1 MRCCLLVSSVSV
13 VVPTRDRPERL
24 ARCLAS
30 VRAALRDGDELVV
43 VDSASVGRD
52 EVARVATTYADR
64 LLRVERP
71 GVDRARNAGWRA
83 ARHPLVLFTD
93 DDVVVDPGWAE
104 AFAAALERHGDAAF
118 ITGRIDA
125 PPGRPLPWREIAL
138 KRDLEAQVFDR
149 TSVTN
154 LGHGA
159 SMATRREVLEAVGGF
174 DEALGAGGHFRAA
187 PEVDLFDRIL
197 ATGWLGRYE
206 PSALAFHEQW
216 REMDAI
222 VQLDFG
228 YGIGNGAR
236 LAKLARSDRRRARL
250 VARNSLWDWG
260 LVIAVR
266 QWREGARRLAQ
277 ASFYRVVGTMLGFA
291 RGIVT
296 PVEAGHYRPRG
307 ER

>member
-1 MRCCLLVSSVSV
+1 
-13 VVPTRDRPERL
+13 
-24 ARCLAS
+24 
-30 VRAALRDGDELVV
+30 
-43 VDSASVGRD
+43 
-52 EVARVATTYADR
+52 
-64 LLRVERP
+64 
-71 GVDRARNAGWRA
+71 
-83 ARHPLVLFTD
+83 
-93 DDVVVDPGWAE
+93 
-104 AFAAALERHGDAAF
+104 
-118 ITGRIDA
+118 
-125 PPGRPLPWREIAL
+125 
-138 KRDLEAQVFDR
+138 
-149 TSVTN
+149 
-154 LGHGA
+154 
-159 SMATRREVLEAVGGF
+159 MATRREVLEAVGGV